1 MNSEERRE
9 KLLQLVQAR
18 GFASL
23 PDLVAEVD
31 VSESTVRRDLD
42 ALEEGG
48 SVKRTHGGAFYSGP
62 SPNLPHF
69 RQRQESQWDKKKQIA
84 NAAARLIEDG
94 DTVLLD
100 GGSTTYELARA
111 LVGRPLQ
118 VVTNSLPVANLFN
131 TDASTDL
138 IIIGGYV
145 HTRTGSVQG
154 PYACEMLK
162 KIHVRRTV
170 MSAGGINDR
179 GIFNTNRMLVETQWA
194 MMAAAD
200 EVIVVVD
207 STKFGH
213 QSLAHVCKLQ
223 SINRMVVDS
232 QLNETWREKVVATGV
247 DLILAEGGEDRE
259 QRAADSKK
267 AEKCER

>member
-23 PDLVAEVD
+23 PDLVAVVD

-69 RQRQESQWDKKKQIA
+69 RQRQESQWDKKKRIA
-84 NAAARLIEDG
+84 DAAASLIEDG

-100 GGSTTYELARA
+100 GGSTTYELARV

-145 HTRTGSVQG
+145 HARTGSVQG
-154 PYACEMLK
+154 PYASEMLK
-162 KIHVRRTV
+162 KLHVRRAV
-170 MSAGGINDR
+170 MSAAGINDR
-179 GIFNTNRMLVETQWA
+179 GIFNTNRLLVETQWA
-194 MMAAAD
+194 MMAATD
-200 EVIVVVD
+200 EVIVVAD

-213 QSLAHVCKLQ
+213 QSLAHVGELH
-223 SINRMVVDS
+223 SINTMVVDD
-232 QLNETWREKVVATGV
+232 QLSESWREKVVAAGV
-247 DLILAEGGEDRE
+247 HLILAGEGVGKNG
-259 QRAADSKK
+259 QK
-267 AEKCER
+267 AESIGQ